1 MSAQATL
8 DPTPRSGVAAAP
20 TGGLLLVGEDAPGS
34 LLSAVL
40 PGLRQSIPTTVL
52 NPRSEA
58 TKHINRGGIGGV
70 VRRRL
75 GGRGAF
81 DRVLGAAEQL
91 EPDVILLDEPT
102 SALDVSVQKQV
113 LGLLAQ
119 LQKSHRLSYLFISH
133 DLRVVRAM
141 SHRVIVMRHG
151 KMVEKGDVLFVIE
164 KRVEFQLYLL

>member
-91 EPDVILLDEPT
+91 EPDVILLIKGRGVTAE
-102 SALDVSVQKQV
+102 QI
-113 LGLLAQ
+113 
-119 LQKSHRLSYLFISH
+119 RM
-133 DLRVVRAM
+133 LRRAG
-141 SHRVIVMRHG
+141 HRVACWYPDNVRWLGGDPGVPRCACADRSAAGGRVTSSLVRRG
-151 KMVEKGDVLFVIE
+151 KSAYRGA
-164 KRVEFQLYLL
+164 